1 MPWGL
6 NVEDALLRKMLWC
19 VSVSREDQL
28 MIGDTRHGE
37 GAHPY
42 LHAAVIF
49 SLSFFF
55 KTNLCFYHFLR
66 QRNALWLCVWGGCN
80 HLQQEPSEAVLQ
92 NKMKPPDLY

>member
-37 GAHPY
+37 GAYPY
-42 LHAAVIF
+42 LHAYF
-49 SLSFFF
+49 LSFFLSF
-55 KTNLCFYHFLR
+55 VFLSQFMFFHFLR
-66 QRNALWLCVWGGCN
+66 QRNFLWLCV
-80 HLQQEPSEAVLQ
+80 
-92 NKMKPPDLY
+92 